1 MNRPDVARPLLTQVC
16 DLCLL
21 RGDPQNLPWSSGLLV
36 ALLVVST
43 ALDVVIGNTLDGE
56 GDGNALARSLLSS
69 LVTFGLC
76 WVALAMRDL
85 RNRFVQ
91 AATALAATG
100 IVFTLMQGGLL
111 LLSGPFPESAASF
124 TPMHRIVATLL
135 FAILLW
141 QIAVTAHI
149 VRHAVDMRPGLALAL
164 AISWFIASI
173 ALQNAIFGAA

>member
-1 MNRPDVARPLLTQVC
+1 MTRPDDARALPAQVR

-21 RGDPQNLPWSSGLLV
+21 RGDPQDLPWSPGLLV
-36 ALLVVST
+36 ALLVAGT
-43 ALDVVIGNTLDGE
+43 ALDVAVGNALD

-69 LVTFGLC
+69 LVVFGLC

-91 AATALAATG
+91 TATALATTG
-100 IVFTLMQGGLL
+100 IAFTVLQGGLL
-111 LLSGPFPESAASF
+111 MLSGPFPESASTF
-124 TPMHRIVATLL
+124 TSTQKLVGWLL

-149 VRHAVDMRPGLALAL
+149 VRHAADMRAGFALAL
-164 AISWFIASI
+164 AITWFIASI
-173 ALQNAIFGAA
+173 ALQSAAFGAN